1 MVDNFL
7 KSSIPILLSIVLSSC
22 AIAGTWVY
30 ERLDNYLADYFKEY
44 ADFSKE
50 QNNEIEKISK
60 DYLDWFSAN
69 ELPRIKLLIKEL
81 KDIKSDN
88 PETTVFSAYEDGQK
102 IFRRTNSYFEEPII
116 NFSKTLD
123 ENQIIE
129 IGKHFEEIREKREE
143 EQREEEKNYLDE
155 ILENYV
161 SGFDRVGI
169 ILREDQIT
177 IIRSKLQTYIPLRA
191 EWSSLQEEW
200 VNEFIQ
206 LLKQNNS
213 KGYEEKML
221 LFLQSIQSLGD
232 GVFEN
237 NADKNQILSIEI
249 ISYVFSSSDE
259 RQMTNF
265 RRNMDIY
272 LKSINRILS
281 KRSVN

>member
-22 AIAGTWVY
+22 SIAGTWVY

-88 PETTVFSAYEDGQK
+88 PEITVFSAYEDGQK

-143 EQREEEKNYLDE
+143 EQREEKENYLDE

-259 RQMTNF
+259 RQMKNF

>member
-22 AIAGTWVY
+22 SIAGTWVY

-88 PETTVFSAYEDGQK
+88 PEITVFSAYEDGQK

-129 IGKHFEEIREKREE
+129 IGEHFEEIREKREE
-143 EQREEEKNYLDE
+143 EQREEGKNYLDE

-259 RQMTNF
+259 RQMKNF

>member
-22 AIAGTWVY
+22 SIAGTWVY

-88 PETTVFSAYEDGQK
+88 PEITVLSAYEDGEK

-237 NADKNQILSIEI
+237 KADKNQILSIEI

>member
-22 AIAGTWVY
+22 SIAGTWVY

-88 PETTVFSAYEDGQK
+88 PEITVFSAYEDGQK

-206 LLKQNNS
+206 LLKKNNS
-213 KGYEEKML
+213 KGYEENML

-237 NADKNQILSIEI
+237 KADKNQILSIEI

-259 RQMTNF
+259 RQMKNF
-265 RRNMDIY
+265 RRNMDTY

>member
-22 AIAGTWVY
+22 SIAGTWVY

-259 RQMTNF
+259 RQMKNF

>member
-22 AIAGTWVY
+22 SIAGTWVY

-50 QNNEIEKISK
+50 QNDEIEKISK
-60 DYLDWFSAN
+60 DYLDWFSTN

-81 KDIKSDN
+81 KDIKIYN
-88 PETTVFSAYEDGQK
+88 PEITVLSAYEDGQK

-143 EQREEEKNYLDE
+143 EQREEKKNYLDE

-206 LLKQNNS
+206 LLKQNNTS
-213 KGYEEKML
+213 GYEEKML

-237 NADKNQILSIEI
+237 KADKNQILSMEI
-249 ISYVFSSSDE
+249 ISYVFSSSNE
-259 RQMTNF
+259 RQMKNF
-265 RRNMDIY
+265 RLNMDVY

>member
-7 KSSIPILLSIVLSSC
+7 KSSIPILLSMILSSC
-22 AIAGTWVY
+22 SIAGTWVY

-69 ELPRIKLLIKEL
+69 ELPRIRLLIKEL

-88 PETTVFSAYEDGQK
+88 PEITVLSAYEDGQK

-129 IGKHFEEIREKREE
+129 IGKHFEEIRQKREE
-143 EQREEEKNYLDE
+143 EQREERENYLDE

-169 ILREDQIT
+169 TLREDQIT

-206 LLKQNNS
+206 LLKQNNTS
-213 KGYEEKML
+213 GYEEKML

-237 NADKNQILSIEI
+237 KADKNQILSMEI
-249 ISYVFSSSDE
+249 ISYVFSSSNE
-259 RQMTNF
+259 RQMKNF
-265 RRNMDIY
+265 RLNMDVY

>member
-22 AIAGTWVY
+22 SIAGTWVY

-81 KDIKSDN
+81 KDIKSDK
-88 PETTVFSAYEDGQK
+88 PEIAVLSAYEDGQK

-161 SGFDRVGI
+161 SGFDRVGM

-259 RQMTNF
+259 RQMKNF

>member
-22 AIAGTWVY
+22 SIAGTWVY

-88 PETTVFSAYEDGQK
+88 PEITVLSAYEDGQK

-259 RQMTNF
+259 RQMKNF

>member
-22 AIAGTWVY
+22 SIAGTWVY

-81 KDIKSDN
+81 KDIKSDK
-88 PETTVFSAYEDGQK
+88 PEIAVLSAYEDGQK

-129 IGKHFEEIREKREE
+129 IGKHFKEIREKREE
-143 EQREEEKNYLDE
+143 EQREEKKNYLEE

-259 RQMTNF
+259 RQMKNF

>member
-22 AIAGTWVY
+22 SIAGTWVY
-30 ERLDNYLADYFKEY
+30 ERLDSYLADYFKEY

-60 DYLDWFSAN
+60 DYLDWFSEN
-69 ELPRIKLLIKEL
+69 ELPRVKLLIKEL

-88 PETTVFSAYEDGQK
+88 PEITVLSAYEDGEK

-143 EQREEEKNYLDE
+143 EQRKERENYLDE

-259 RQMTNF
+259 RQMKNF

>member
-22 AIAGTWVY
+22 SIAGTWVY

-69 ELPRIKLLIKEL
+69 ELPRVKLLIKEL

-88 PETTVFSAYEDGQK
+88 PEITVLSAYEDGEK

-129 IGKHFEEIREKREE
+129 IGEHFEEIREKREE
-143 EQREEEKNYLDE
+143 EQREEGKNYLDE

-259 RQMTNF
+259 KQMKNF

>member
-22 AIAGTWVY
+22 SIAGTWVY

-88 PETTVFSAYEDGQK
+88 PEITVFSAYEDGQK

-143 EQREEEKNYLDE
+143 EQREEGKNYLDE

-237 NADKNQILSIEI
+237 NADKNQILSMEI
-249 ISYVFSSSDE
+249 ISYVFSSSNE
-259 RQMTNF
+259 RQMKNF

>member
-22 AIAGTWVY
+22 SIAGTWVY

-88 PETTVFSAYEDGQK
+88 PKITVLSAYEDGQK

-259 RQMTNF
+259 RQMKNF

>member
-22 AIAGTWVY
+22 SIAGTWVY

-143 EQREEEKNYLDE
+143 EQREEKKNYLDE

-259 RQMTNF
+259 RQMKNF

-272 LKSINRILS
+272 LNSINRILS

>member
-22 AIAGTWVY
+22 SIAGTWVY
-30 ERLDNYLADYFKEY
+30 ERLDSYLADYFKEY

-88 PETTVFSAYEDGQK
+88 PEITVFSAYEDGQK

-143 EQREEEKNYLDE
+143 EQREEKKNYLDE

-206 LLKQNNS
+206 LLKQSNS

-259 RQMTNF
+259 RQMKNF

>member
-22 AIAGTWVY
+22 SIAGTWVY

-102 IFRRTNSYFEEPII
+102 IFRRTNGYFEEPII

-143 EQREEEKNYLDE
+143 EQREEKKDYLDE

-259 RQMTNF
+259 RQMKNF

>member
-22 AIAGTWVY
+22 SIAGTWVY

-69 ELPRIKLLIKEL
+69 ELPRVKLLIKEL

-88 PETTVFSAYEDGQK
+88 PEITVLSAYEDGEK

-143 EQREEEKNYLDE
+143 EQREEKNNYLDE

-259 RQMTNF
+259 RQMKNF

>member
-22 AIAGTWVY
+22 SIAGTWVY

-60 DYLDWFSAN
+60 DYLDWFSEN

-88 PETTVFSAYEDGQK
+88 PETTVFSAYEGGQK

-143 EQREEEKNYLDE
+143 EQREEKNNYLDE

-259 RQMTNF
+259 RQMKNF

>member
-22 AIAGTWVY
+22 SIAGTWVY

-143 EQREEEKNYLDE
+143 EQREERANYLDE
-155 ILENYV
+155 ILDNYV

-232 GVFEN
+232 GVFETK
-237 NADKNQILSIEI
+237 ADKNQILSIEI

-259 RQMTNF
+259 RQMKNF

>member
-22 AIAGTWVY
+22 SIAGTWVY

-69 ELPRIKLLIKEL
+69 ELPRIKLLIKKL
-81 KDIKSDN
+81 KDIKGDN
-88 PETTVFSAYEDGQK
+88 PEITVLSAYEDGQK

-143 EQREEEKNYLDE
+143 EQREEKKNYLEE

-206 LLKQNNS
+206 LLKQNKS

-237 NADKNQILSIEI
+237 KADKNQILSIEI

>member
-22 AIAGTWVY
+22 SIAGTWVY

-69 ELPRIKLLIKEL
+69 ELPRVKLLIKEL

-88 PETTVFSAYEDGQK
+88 PEITVLSTYEDGEK

-143 EQREEEKNYLDE
+143 EQREEKKNYLDE

-259 RQMTNF
+259 RQMKNF

>member
-22 AIAGTWVY
+22 SIAGTWVY

-88 PETTVFSAYEDGQK
+88 PEITVLSAYEDGEK

-143 EQREEEKNYLDE
+143 EQREEKKNYLDE

-259 RQMTNF
+259 RQMKNF

>member
-22 AIAGTWVY
+22 SIAGTWVY

-88 PETTVFSAYEDGQK
+88 PEITVLSAYEDGEK

-143 EQREEEKNYLDE
+143 EQREEKNNYLDE

-161 SGFDRVGI
+161 SGFERVGI

-206 LLKQNNS
+206 LLKQSNS

-259 RQMTNF
+259 RQMKNF

>member
-22 AIAGTWVY
+22 SIAGTWVY
-30 ERLDNYLADYFKEY
+30 ERLDSYLADYFKEY

-50 QNNEIEKISK
+50 QNNEIDKISK

-88 PETTVFSAYEDGQK
+88 PEITVLSAYEDGEK

-143 EQREEEKNYLDE
+143 EQREEKNNYLDE

-259 RQMTNF
+259 RQMKNF

>member
-22 AIAGTWVY
+22 SIAGTWVY

-60 DYLDWFSAN
+60 DYLDWFSEN

>member
-22 AIAGTWVY
+22 SIAGTWVY

-88 PETTVFSAYEDGQK
+88 PEITVFSAYEDGQK

-143 EQREEEKNYLDE
+143 EQREEKKNYLDE

-259 RQMTNF
+259 RQMKNF

>member
-1 MVDNFL
+1 MCIRD
-7 KSSIPILLSIVLSSC
+7 
-22 AIAGTWVY
+22 
-30 ERLDNYLADYFKEY
+30 RL
-44 ADFSKE
+44 
-50 QNNEIEKISK
+50 
-60 DYLDWFSAN
+60 
-69 ELPRIKLLIKEL
+69 
-81 KDIKSDN
+81 
-88 PETTVFSAYEDGQK
+88 SAYEDGQQ

-143 EQREEEKNYLDE
+143 EQREEKKNYLDE

-213 KGYEEKML
+213 KGYKEKML

-259 RQMTNF
+259 RQMKNF

>member
-22 AIAGTWVY
+22 SIAGTWVY

-88 PETTVFSAYEDGQK
+88 PEITVFSAYEDGQK

-143 EQREEEKNYLDE
+143 EQREEKKNYLDE

-259 RQMTNF
+259 RQMKNF
-265 RRNMDIY
+265 KRNMDIY

>member
-22 AIAGTWVY
+22 SIAGTWVY

-88 PETTVFSAYEDGQK
+88 PEITVLSAYEDGEK

-143 EQREEEKNYLDE
+143 EQREEKKNYLDE

-191 EWSSLQEEW
+191 EWSSLQEGW

-259 RQMTNF
+259 RQMKNF

>member
-22 AIAGTWVY
+22 SIAGTWVY

-88 PETTVFSAYEDGQK
+88 PEITVLSAYEDGQK

-237 NADKNQILSIEI
+237 KADKNQILSIEI

>member
-22 AIAGTWVY
+22 SIAGTWVY

-88 PETTVFSAYEDGQK
+88 PETTVFSAYEDGKK

-143 EQREEEKNYLDE
+143 EQREEKKNYLDE

-259 RQMTNF
+259 RQMKNF

>member
-22 AIAGTWVY
+22 SIAGTWVY

-88 PETTVFSAYEDGQK
+88 PEITVFSAYEDGQK

-129 IGKHFEEIREKREE
+129 IGKHFEEIREKRKE
-143 EQREEEKNYLDE
+143 EQREEGKNYLDE

-259 RQMTNF
+259 RQMKNF

>member
-22 AIAGTWVY
+22 SIAGTWVY

-81 KDIKSDN
+81 KDIKSDK
-88 PETTVFSAYEDGQK
+88 PEIAVLSAYEDGQK

-177 IIRSKLQTYIPLRA
+177 IIGSKLQTYIPLRA

-259 RQMTNF
+259 RQMKNF

>member
-22 AIAGTWVY
+22 SIAGTWVY

-60 DYLDWFSAN
+60 DYLDWFSEN

-88 PETTVFSAYEDGQK
+88 PETTVFSAYEGGQK
-102 IFRRTNSYFEEPII
+102 IFRRTNSYFEKPII

-143 EQREEEKNYLDE
+143 EQREEKKNYLDE

-259 RQMTNF
+259 RQMKNF

>member
-22 AIAGTWVY
+22 SIAGTWVY

-81 KDIKSDN
+81 KDIKSDK
-88 PETTVFSAYEDGQK
+88 PEIAVLSAYEDGQK

-200 VNEFIQ
+200 INEFIQ
-206 LLKQNNS
+206 LLKQNKS

-237 NADKNQILSIEI
+237 KADKNQILSIEI

>member
-22 AIAGTWVY
+22 SIAGTWVY

-88 PETTVFSAYEDGQK
+88 PEITVLSAYEDGEK

-143 EQREEEKNYLDE
+143 EQREEKKDYLDE

-259 RQMTNF
+259 RQMKNF

>member
-22 AIAGTWVY
+22 SIAGTWVY

-88 PETTVFSAYEDGQK
+88 PEITVLSAYEDGEK

-143 EQREEEKNYLDE
+143 EQREEKKNYLDK

-259 RQMTNF
+259 RQMKNF

-272 LKSINRILS
+272 LNSINRILS

>member
-22 AIAGTWVY
+22 SIAGTWVY
-30 ERLDNYLADYFKEY
+30 ERLDSYLADYFKEY

-81 KDIKSDN
+81 KDIKSDK
-88 PETTVFSAYEDGQK
+88 PEIAVLSAYEDGQK

-206 LLKQNNS
+206 LLKQNKS

-237 NADKNQILSIEI
+237 KADKNQILSIEI

-265 RRNMDIY
+265 RRNMDVY

>member
-7 KSSIPILLSIVLSSC
+7 KSSIPILLSIVLGSC
-22 AIAGTWVY
+22 SIAGTWVY

-143 EQREEEKNYLDE
+143 EQREEKKNYLDE

-259 RQMTNF
+259 RQMKNF